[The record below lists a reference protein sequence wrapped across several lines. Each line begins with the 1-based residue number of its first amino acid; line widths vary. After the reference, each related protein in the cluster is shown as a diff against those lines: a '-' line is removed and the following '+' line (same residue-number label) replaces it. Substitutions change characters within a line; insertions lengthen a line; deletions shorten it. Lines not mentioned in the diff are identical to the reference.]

1 MKMTW
6 DIIRAQARNY
16 ARRRTPLRINEVLSH

>member
-6 DIIRAQARNY
+6 DIIRAQVRNY
-16 ARRRTPLRINEVLSH
+16 ARPRTPLRDLAPARA